1 MVTSGR
7 PVTVSAV
14 ITGIMDIHH
23 IPGGRKGG
31 NPDDGN
37 GDDDDDHHHRGGVC
51 DGKLQFPAKKFGTI
65 APHQRAT
72 NHPPGTKEIYEQLKL
87 AKSSVPLLCC
97 IFVLLSFATNISEDI
112 QKAYVIQIFT
122 QIQFSHRGRLPGI
135 VFPAPTRWVAVSQPI
150 GWILPTY
157 CLINICTYLIFYLY

>member
-1 MVTSGR
+1 MATEMMM
-7 PVTVSAV
+7 
-14 ITGIMDIHH
+14 ITIM
-23 IPGGRKGG
+23 GA
-31 NPDDGN
+31 
-37 GDDDDDHHHRGGVC
+37 
-51 DGKLQFPAKKFGTI
+51 GKLQFPAKKFGTI

-72 NHPPGTKEIYEQLKL
+72 KHPPGKKKIYEQLKL

-122 QIQFSHRGRLPGI
+122 QIQFSHSGRLPGI

-150 GWILPTY
+150 GQILPPTANV
-157 CLINICTYLIFYLY
+157 LPHKYLYIFVFLFQLNIRFINQYIY